1 MAERQAAACTAAA
14 ALRPLRRAQHVQSR
28 PPGSRAAHLRLEA
41 PSRSQIT
48 RGSRLLFAYSQST
61 YLLCAGAP
69 RTFEFQLMPQLLCS
83 LEAEEGDLEALV
95 AAAKAEAAGGA
106 SPESLDWGTVA
117 VYTCSASCEAASGA
131 SCVYSDEFVWHQ
143 PVV

>member
-1 MAERQAAACTAAA
+1 
-14 ALRPLRRAQHVQSR
+14 
-28 PPGSRAAHLRLEA
+28 
-41 PSRSQIT
+41 
-48 RGSRLLFAYSQST
+48 
-61 YLLCAGAP
+61 
-69 RTFEFQLMPQLLCS
+69 MPQLLCS

-117 VYTCSASCEAASGA
+117 VYTCSASYEAASGA

>member
-1 MAERQAAACTAAA
+1 
-14 ALRPLRRAQHVQSR
+14 
-28 PPGSRAAHLRLEA
+28 
-41 PSRSQIT
+41 
-48 RGSRLLFAYSQST
+48 
-61 YLLCAGAP
+61 LLCAGAP